1 MLKTLLA
8 AILLVGAGVFAM
20 CFNIVFRKKE
30 FPNSDVGSNEN
41 MRRMGIRCMK
51 EIDAEIFAGRKKEK
65 GGAVCTGT
73 YSDACSGCGLY
84 NTEKK

>member
-1 MLKTLLA
+1 MLKVLLA

-30 FPNSDVGSNEN
+30 FPKSDVGSNEN
-41 MRRMGIRCMK
+41 MRRLGIRCMK
-51 EIDAEIFAGRKKEK
+51 EVDAEIFSGRKEK

-73 YSDACSGCGLY
+73 YSDACSDCGLY

>member
-1 MLKTLLA
+1 MFKTLLA
-8 AILLVGAGVFAM
+8 AIILVGAGVFAM

-51 EIDAEIFAGRKKEK
+51 EVDAEIFDGRKK

-84 NTEKK
+84 ETEKK